1 MIDKNEVRRIYS
13 LAKLNI
19 DDRDLDIMKNKFNII
34 LDFANIIMEVDT
46 KNIEMMELISN
57 HESILREDIVE
68 DSIDRDIALKN
79 CKEKEFGYFRLKKV
93 VE

>member
-19 DDRDLDIMKNKFNII
+19 EENELEIMKNKFNII
-34 LDFANIIMEVDT
+34 LDFANVIMEVDT
-46 KNIEMMELISN
+46 AGIEMMELISN

-68 DSIDRDIALKN
+68 DSVDRELALKN
-79 CKEKEFGYFRLKKV
+79 CKDKEYGYFRLKKV
-93 VE
+93 VD